1 MKVIPETRLI
11 YFIDKTVV
19 IELLIL
25 DFIYLSFNLKLVL
38 TTVEHISGNASL
50 CNKMHIYI
58 YIYIFLI

>member
-38 TTVEHISGNASL
+38 TTVEHIPRE
-50 CNKMHIYI
+50 CFFM
-58 YIYIFLI
+58 